1 MYIESV
7 PNRHSPPAILL
18 RESYREGGRVKKR
31 TLLNLSDWPA
41 DRIAGFKMLLK
52 GGTVVP
58 SDQQAITIIRSLP
71 HGHVVA
77 ALGTARKIGLDRLLG
92 PDGNRCRDLV
102 LALVVS
108 RLLDPGSK
116 LAAARALSPDTASS
130 SLGQQLGLG
139 PVDED
144 ELYIALDWLAVRQ
157 PAIETTLA
165 KDHLAGGT
173 LVLYDVSSSYMEG
186 RCCPLAQYGYNRD
199 GKRGKLQIVY
209 GLLCAADGC
218 PVAIEVFDGS
228 TADPVTLTS
237 QVTKLKERFGL
248 DHVVLVGDR
257 GMITQARI
265 AEDLSTAGLDWI
277 TALRAPAIKILRD
290 AGALQMSLFDERDMA
305 AITSPDFPG
314 ERLIVCRNQALAAER
329 ARRREDLLAATGAR
343 TGAHRRGS
351 GPPAPAA
358 ARRGRHRSQSRGGA
372 RPAQNGQALHSRH
385 CRQPLWLFP
394 QDRGHRRR
402 GGPRRHLCR
411 AHQPARHGTRRP
423 HHGAQL
429 QVPEPGRA
437 RLPLPQERRSAD
449 PAGLPLAG
457 RPGARPRVFV
467 HAGLLS
473 GMAHAS
479 ASSADALPR
488 HRQGRRRSTA
498 RQRRCQGRA
507 LARRHHQTDH
517 RADRGWATGSQLPHA
532 TGRPCHADPQHPG
545 DCYRSRALVHPV
557 GSAYRS
563 PTEGARSPR
572 PPPYPVMPVARHYL
586 FSEISGLHDHKSSKL
601 RLTRGPRFCTSP
613 GANATKPLLKRRVQ

>member
-71 HGHVVA
+71 HGHVAA

-329 ARRREDLLAATGAR
+329 ARRREDLLAATERELAR
-343 TGAHRRGS
+343 I
-351 GPPAPAA
+351 AA
-358 ARRGRHRSQSRGGA
+358 AVA
-372 RPAQNGQALHSRH
+372 RQ
-385 CRQPLWLFP
+385 RQPLRGAAAIGLKVGAVLDRHKMAKHFTLDIADNRFGFSRKTEDIAAEAALDGIYVVRTSLPATVLDDPTTVRSYKSLSLVERAFRCLKSVDLQIRPVYHWLA
-394 QDRGHRRR
+394 DRV
-402 GGPRRHLCR
+402 R
-411 AHQPARHGTRRP
+411 AHVFLCMLAYYLEWHMRHRLAPMLYHDTDKDVAEAQRASVVAKAERSPAAITKQTTGQT
-423 HHGAQL
+423 
-429 QVPEPGRA
+429 E
-437 RLPLPQERRSAD
+437 D
-449 PAGLPLAG
+449 GLPVHSFRTLLADLATLTRNTLVTAIDPERSFTLSARPTALQQKALDLLG
-457 RPGARPRVFV
+457 RPRT
-467 HAGLLS
+467 
-473 GMAHAS
+473 
-479 ASSADALPR
+479 
-488 HRQGRRRSTA
+488 Q
-498 RQRRCQGRA
+498 
-507 LARRHHQTDH
+507 
-517 RADRGWATGSQLPHA
+517 
-532 TGRPCHADPQHPG
+532 
-545 DCYRSRALVHPV
+545 
-557 GSAYRS
+557 
-563 PTEGARSPR
+563 
-572 PPPYPVMPVARHYL
+572 
-586 FSEISGLHDHKSSKL
+586 
-601 RLTRGPRFCTSP
+601 
-613 GANATKPLLKRRVQ
+613 